1 MQSFWRFFLVLVIQ
15 HRLGCRRRRCDVTL
29 TLRQHDVCC
38 KTKPRKPN
46 NFVGR
51 FVVGCSFVLHM
62 QCHGR
67 LGKLQIQC
75 HCQSN
80 SAPMKDPN
88 VKRNWEKAQ
97 LTLRQTY
104 IPRYWRWARETF
116 NKFHVQCQS
125 LNAKKSWWK
134 VEKKQTNKAKLVHFW
149 LKLKAVNHV
158 YFQRWKICVLFEQKF
173 QHSD

>member
-1 MQSFWRFFLVLVIQ
+1 MHLCKVFGVFFLVLVIQ
-15 HRLGCRRRRCDVTL
+15 HRLGCRRRRRCDVTL

-46 NFVGR
+46 NFCWPVCR
-51 FVVGCSFVLHM
+51 RLFVLHM

-67 LGKLQIQC
+67 LGKLKIQC

-80 SAPMKDPN
+80 SAPMKEPN
-88 VKRNWEKAQ
+88 VKRNWKKAQ
-97 LTLRQTY
+97 LTLRQAY

-125 LNAKKSWWK
+125 LNAKKKMVKSW
-134 VEKKQTNKAKLVHFW
+134 KKTNKTKLVHFW
-149 LKLKAVNHV
+149 LN
-158 YFQRWKICVLFEQKF
+158 
-173 QHSD
+173 

>member
-1 MQSFWRFFLVLVIQ
+1 MLQNKTEKTQQLCWPV
-15 HRLGCRRRRCDVTL
+15 CRRL
-29 TLRQHDVCC
+29 
-38 KTKPRKPN
+38 
-46 NFVGR
+46 
-51 FVVGCSFVLHM
+51 FVLHM

-67 LGKLQIQC
+67 LGKLKIQC

-80 SAPMKDPN
+80 SAPMKEPN
-88 VKRNWEKAQ
+88 VKRNWKKAQ
-97 LTLRQTY
+97 LTLRQAY

-125 LNAKKSWWK
+125 LNVKKAGEK
-134 VEKKQTNKAKLVHFW
+134 LKKKQTNKAKLVHFW

-173 QHSD
+173 QHSDKSPFIEILRKLKYIPYKLIDRTAIIYLNF